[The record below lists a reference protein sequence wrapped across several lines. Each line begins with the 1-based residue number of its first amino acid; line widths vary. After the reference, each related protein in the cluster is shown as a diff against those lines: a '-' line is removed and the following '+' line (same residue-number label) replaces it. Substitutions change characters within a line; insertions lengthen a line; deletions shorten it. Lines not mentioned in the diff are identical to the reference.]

1 MTSDARLATN
11 RTRPM
16 SIRTDR
22 VASLIQRE
30 VADIL
35 QKDFREASHSL
46 ITITD
51 ARITNDLSIA
61 TLTISVLG
69 GTEEARKAA
78 FRRLEVQTDAIRH
91 SLAGRIRH
99 DLRRVPE
106 LRFVFDEGSQR
117 AARMDELLEQIRE
130 KREAN
135 VDEAP

>member
-1 MTSDARLATN
+1 MTRDPRLATN
-11 RTRPM
+11 RTKPM

-46 ITITD
+46 VTITD
-51 ARITNDLSIA
+51 TRITNDLSIA

-78 FRRLEVQTDAIRH
+78 FLRLERQSDEIRH

-106 LRFVFDEGSQR
+106 LRLVFDEGSQR

-130 KREAN
+130 GGASRRS
-135 VDEAP
+135 